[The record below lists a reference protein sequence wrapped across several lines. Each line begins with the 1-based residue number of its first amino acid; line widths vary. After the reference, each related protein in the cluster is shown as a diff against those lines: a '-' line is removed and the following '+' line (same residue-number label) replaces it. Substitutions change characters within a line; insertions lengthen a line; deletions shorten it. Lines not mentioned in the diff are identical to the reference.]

1 MKTNSDGAFCFKTEM
16 PVSYPVP
23 VDGPV
28 GELLNATTRTHM
40 RPAHLHFIISADGFA
55 KLQTHLFPEDDPFL
69 GSDAVF
75 ALKDELI
82 AAFKPSENQDLA
94 REYKLPAQF
103 RHLEY
108 DFLLSPLI

>member
-1 MKTNSDGAFCFKTEM
+1 M

-40 RPAHLHFIISADGFA
+40 RPAHLHFIITAEGFA
-55 KLQTHLFPEDDPFL
+55 KLQTHLFPEDDPFRV
-69 GSDAVF
+69 GRGF

-82 AAFKPSENQDLA
+82 AAFKPSEESRSCSGIQTA
-94 REYKLPAQF
+94 GAIPA
-103 RHLEY
+103 
-108 DFLLSPLI
+108 S